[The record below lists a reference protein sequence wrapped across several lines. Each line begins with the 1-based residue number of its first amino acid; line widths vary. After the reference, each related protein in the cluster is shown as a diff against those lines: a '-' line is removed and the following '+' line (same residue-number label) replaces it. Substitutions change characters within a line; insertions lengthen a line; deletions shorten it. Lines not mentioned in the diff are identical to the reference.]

1 MLYDGEFCSIDL
13 RGERFLFEA
22 MSDHESRTHSMFDTN
37 FGTLSADSAF
47 RPDCGLILAAQLAS
61 AGDFKCIYLEGCL

>member
-1 MLYDGEFCSIDL
+1 
-13 RGERFLFEA
+13 
-22 MSDHESRTHSMFDTN
+22 MFDTN